1 MIARRPAPQ
10 RPGARPARVAAG
22 SPAAARRR
30 SAEPGPD
37 GPTGEI
43 DPTGAIGVVG
53 PREPCPC
60 GSGRRYKACHGE
72 RSRPAPVL
80 RPFLSRRD
88 EPDLVALRELVPSAT
103 APVILAADHLAKH
116 PEHADRRITLCTM
129 LPQAAPALVREDG
142 EILVAMQTALPGL
155 DASRDIAGALLAAL
169 DADPGNVV
177 DVPAASSP
185 RLVEQRPDGLAG
197 LPRLTDLLDPAPLE
211 ITVHPGFGWWL
222 RPSDDDSGPN
232 QEVAAMLERANAT
245 VVPTVRL
252 SAVPAAYW
260 CHPSDRWHLRW
271 ALPLAAPA
279 GAATDSAAT
288 AATGSAVTGSA
299 DGGDVAGS
307 DIARSEEALLDALA
321 RLAAAERLTVGPGTR
336 FVGFFRADGIVIPV
350 WDLAADTAPERCEE
364 PAAALRLAYREA
376 LASPTSLTAQERRI
390 RAGLVGRSLTLR

>member
-1 MIARRPAPQ
+1 MIARRPATQ
-10 RPGARPARVAAG
+10 RPGARPSRVAAAG
-22 SPAAARRR
+22 STGAARRR
-30 SAEPGPD
+30 HLPEPGPD
-37 GPTGEI
+37 GA
-43 DPTGAIGVVG
+43 TGAIGVVG

-72 RSRPAPVL
+72 RTRPAPVL
-80 RPFLSRRD
+80 RPFLGRRD

-103 APVILAADHLAKH
+103 APVILAADHLAEH
-116 PEHADRRITLCTM
+116 PRHADRRITLCTM
-129 LPQAAPALVREDG
+129 LPQAAPALVRENG

-169 DADPGNVV
+169 DAEPGSVV
-177 DVPAASSP
+177 DVPAASSQ

-222 RPSDDDSGPN
+222 PPSDDDSGPN

-252 SAVPAAYW
+252 STVPAAYW

-279 GAATDSAAT
+279 AT
-288 AATGSAVTGSA
+288 AAGSAEA
-299 DGGDVAGS
+299 DPAEVGAADAGDV
-307 DIARSEEALLDALA
+307 ARSEEALLDALA
-321 RLAAAERLTVGPGTR
+321 RLAAAERLTVGPGSR
-336 FVGFFRADGIVIPV
+336 FVGFFRADGLVVPV
-350 WDLAADTAPERCEE
+350 WDLAADTEAERCEE
-364 PAAALRLAYREA
+364 PAAALRLAYRET
-376 LASPTSLTAQERRI
+376 LADPTPLTAQERRV

>member
-10 RPGARPARVAAG
+10 RPGTRPSRVAAG
-22 SPAAARRR
+22 STAARRR

-37 GPTGEI
+37 GPI
-43 DPTGAIGVVG
+43 GAIGVVG

-80 RPFLSRRD
+80 RPFLGRRD

-169 DADPGNVV
+169 DAEPGNVV
-177 DVPAASSP
+177 DAPAASSP

-222 RPSDDDSGPN
+222 PPSDDDSGPN

-252 SAVPAAYW
+252 SAVSAAYW

-279 GAATDSAAT
+279 GAATDPAAT
-288 AATGSAVTGSA
+288 DPTAADRAATDSA
-299 DGGDVAGS
+299 DVGDA
-307 DIARSEEALLDALA
+307 ARSEEALLDALA

-336 FVGFFRADGIVIPV
+336 FVGFFRADGLVIPV
-350 WDLAADTAPERCEE
+350 WDLAADTAAERCEE
-364 PAAALRLAYREA
+364 PAAALGLAYREA
-376 LASPTSLTAQERRI
+376 LADPTPLTAQERRV

>member
-1 MIARRPAPQ
+1 M
-10 RPGARPARVAAG
+10 
-22 SPAAARRR
+22 
-30 SAEPGPD
+30 
-37 GPTGEI
+37 
-43 DPTGAIGVVG
+43 
-53 PREPCPC
+53 
-60 GSGRRYKACHGE
+60 
-72 RSRPAPVL
+72 L
-80 RPFLSRRD
+80 RPFLGRRD

-103 APVILAADHLAKH
+103 APLILAADHLAKH

-169 DADPGNVV
+169 DAEPGNVM
-177 DVPAASSP
+177 DAPAASSP

-222 RPSDDDSGPN
+222 PSSDDDSGPN

-279 GAATDSAAT
+279 GTAMDAPAADAA
-288 AATGSAVTGSA
+288 A
-299 DGGDVAGS
+299 DV
-307 DIARSEEALLDALA
+307 ARSEEALLDALA
-321 RLAAAERLTVGPGTR
+321 RLAAAERLTVGPGSR
-336 FVGFFRADGIVIPV
+336 FVGFFRADGLAVPV
-350 WDLAADTAPERCEE
+350 WDLAADTEAERCEE
-364 PAAALRLAYREA
+364 PAAALWLAYRAA
-376 LASPTSLTAQERRI
+376 LADPTPLNAQERRV

>member
-1 MIARRPAPQ
+1 M
-10 RPGARPARVAAG
+10 
-22 SPAAARRR
+22 
-30 SAEPGPD
+30 
-37 GPTGEI
+37 
-43 DPTGAIGVVG
+43 
-53 PREPCPC
+53 
-60 GSGRRYKACHGE
+60 
-72 RSRPAPVL
+72 
-80 RPFLSRRD
+80 
-88 EPDLVALRELVPSAT
+88 PSAT
-103 APVILAADHLAKH
+103 APVILSADHLAKH
-116 PEHADRRITLCTM
+116 PEHAERRITLCTM

-155 DASRDIAGALLAAL
+155 DPSRDIAGALLAAL

-211 ITVHPGFGWWL
+211 ITVHSGFGWWL
-222 RPSDDDSGPN
+222 PPSDDDSGPN

-279 GAATDSAAT
+279 GAASGAAAT
-288 AATGSAVTGSA
+288 DPAATDPAATDPAATDPAATGAADTGDA
-299 DGGDVAGS
+299 
-307 DIARSEEALLDALA
+307 ARSEEALLDALA

-336 FVGFFRADGIVIPV
+336 FVGFFRADGLVIPV
-350 WDLAADTAPERCEE
+350 WDLATDTAAERCEE
-364 PAAALRLAYREA
+364 PAAALALAYREA
-376 LASPTSLTAQERRI
+376 LADPTPLTAPERRV